1 MFWEQCESTEQDGA
15 VQRNLFLFQCIF
27 RTTYNSKSPIDSPL
41 EPPVIQLLSHKKS
54 QDQALP
60 KEMEEASVASCRHIY
75 HPSPLR
81 HPLSIMAPKIAASC
95 HAGSS
100 LWVGPPYFLK
110 GQKEDNVPAVRMWLT
125 FDQNHY
131 LTWPR
136 APGAVQASDVHV
148 LQ

>member
-100 LWVGPPYFLK
+100 L
-110 GQKEDNVPAVRMWLT
+110 
-125 FDQNHY
+125 
-131 LTWPR
+131 
-136 APGAVQASDVHV
+136 
-148 LQ
+148 